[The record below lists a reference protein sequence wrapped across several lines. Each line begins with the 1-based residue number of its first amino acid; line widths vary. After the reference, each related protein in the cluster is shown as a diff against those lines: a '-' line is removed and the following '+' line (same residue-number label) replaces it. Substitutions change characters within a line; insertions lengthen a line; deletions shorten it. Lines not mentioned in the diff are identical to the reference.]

1 MNNMELQVK
10 QLMNNPEQFV
20 KQAGWN
26 IPPEI
31 MGDPQKMVMHLIQ
44 TGQVGGAAMQRILPM
59 IRQMGVRI

>member
-1 MNNMELQVK
+1 MNNMELQMK

-44 TGQVGGAAMQRILPM
+44 TGQVSSPVMQRIAPM
-59 IRQMGVRI
+59 IRMMGGKI